1 MCATVQKEFGSRQ
14 EGPGVFGVRAN
25 GGLRRALML
34 PSTDRNMLGCFHH
47 TSTTYTFPF
56 FFHAVGL
63 VHQSSISNIILKQG
77 LLVHRL
83 EKKKKQKTHENM
95 QVIALNKVIHP
106 RGKTLKLIG
115 TSKFTG
121 SFLA

>member
-1 MCATVQKEFGSRQ
+1 MCATVQKVFRSCQ
-14 EGPGVFGVRAN
+14 ESPGVFGIWAKC
-25 GGLRRALML
+25 GLRSALML
-34 PSTDRNMLGCFHH
+34 PLTYRNMLCCFHH

-63 VHQSSISNIILKQG
+63 VHQSSMSNIIFKQG

-83 EKKKKQKTHENM
+83 KKKQKTHENM
-95 QVIALNKVIHP
+95 QVIALNKAIHP
-106 RGKTLKLIG
+106 RGKTFKLIG

-121 SFLA
+121 